1 MLLTRSSKRG
11 GRGYRWTCCMRFYWR
26 VHHAQIAARLLPSY
40 TWELKSKIMDKD
52 NHTLLQHSTRW
63 MSSAPPGVPT
73 ADSSRYEHL
82 LVTLHEGVRTITFNR
97 PEKKNALNEKMF
109 DETVIAL
116 QEAADDPNTIITV
129 TTGSG
134 NVFTAGNDKSNFRTL
149 TMAQIRDLLIRYM
162 GAFVDFPKP
171 LVAVVN
177 GAAVGAGS
185 SLLPLYDAVYA
196 TEKAVFF
203 TPFSALGITA
213 EGCST
218 YTFPKIM
225 GPGQTT
231 EMLLF
236 NKRFSAAE
244 AYKVGLVTEVFPD
257 ATFHQEVQQ
266 RLQSMAK
273 LPLKSLVY
281 SKALTRD
288 IHKEALH
295 KVNVAEC
302 QRVTERLVAMNMPDK
317 EGYQEFVMS
326 DCDGKA

>member
-1 MLLTRSSKRG
+1 MGQDLTRS
-11 GRGYRWTCCMRFYWR
+11 
-26 VHHAQIAARLLPSY
+26 
-40 TWELKSKIMDKD
+40 
-52 NHTLLQHSTRW
+52 

-109 DETVIAL
+109 DEIVVAL
-116 QEAADDPNTIITV
+116 QEAADDPNTIITA

-134 NVFTAGNDKSNFRTL
+134 NVFTAGNDQSNFRTL
-149 TMAQIRDLLIRYM
+149 TMAQIRDLLIRFI
-162 GAFVDFPKP
+162 GAFIDFPKP
-171 LVAVVN
+171 LVALVN
-177 GAAVGAGS
+177 GAAVGAGTT
-185 SLLPLYDAVYA
+185 LLPLYDLVYA
-196 TEKAVFF
+196 KENAVFF

-231 EMLLF
+231 EMLF

-244 AYKVGLVTEVFPD
+244 AYRLGLVTEVFPE
-257 ATFHQEVQQ
+257 ATFQQQVEQ
-266 RLQSMAK
+266 RLQAMAK

-302 QRVTERLVAMNMPDK
+302 QRVTERFVAVYLPGK
-317 EGYQEFVMS
+317 EEYQEFVMS

>member
-1 MLLTRSSKRG
+1 MNTVRRLDTIFR
-11 GRGYRWTCCMRFYWR
+11 R
-26 VHHAQIAARLLPSY
+26 VYHAKTAARLLPTY
-40 TWELKSKIMDKD
+40 TWGLKSKLMVQD
-52 NHTLLQHSTRW
+52 LTRS
-63 MSSAPPGVPT
+63 MSSSPPGVPT

-97 PEKKNALNEKMF
+97 PEKKNALNEKLF
-109 DETVIAL
+109 EEIVVAL
-116 QEAADDPNTIITV
+116 QEAADDPNTIITA

-134 NVFTAGNDKSNFRTL
+134 NVFTAGNDQSNFRTL
-149 TMAQIRDLLIRYM
+149 TMTQIRDLLVRHM

-177 GAAVGAGS
+177 GAAVGAGT

-196 TEKAVFF
+196 TER
-203 TPFSALGITA
+203 I
-213 EGCST
+213 
-218 YTFPKIM
+218 
-225 GPGQTT
+225 
-231 EMLLF
+231 
-236 NKRFSAAE
+236 SAAE
-244 AYKVGLVTEVFPD
+244 AYKVGLVTEVFPE
-257 ATFHQEVQQ
+257 ATFQQEVQQ
-266 RLQSMAK
+266 RLQAMAK

-302 QRVTERLVAMNMPDK
+302 QRVTERLVAMVMPDK
-317 EGYQEFVMS
+317 EGYQEFVLS

>member
-1 MLLTRSSKRG
+1 
-11 GRGYRWTCCMRFYWR
+11 
-26 VHHAQIAARLLPSY
+26 
-40 TWELKSKIMDKD
+40 MDKD
-52 NHTLLQHSTRW
+52 SHAFWQHSTRS
-63 MSSAPPGVPT
+63 MSSSPPGDPT

-109 DETVIAL
+109 DEIVVAL
-116 QEAADDPNTIITV
+116 QEAADDPNTVITA

-134 NVFTAGNDKSNFRTL
+134 NVFTAGNDQSNFRTL
-149 TMAQIRDLLIRYM
+149 TMVQTRDILIRFI
-162 GAFVDFPKP
+162 GAFIDFPKP
-171 LVAVVN
+171 LVALVN
-177 GAAVGAGS
+177 GAAVGAGTT
-185 SLLPLYDAVYA
+185 LLPLYDIVYA
-196 TEKAVFF
+196 KEKAIFF

-236 NKRFSAAE
+236 NKKVSAAE
-244 AYKVGLVTEVFPD
+244 AYRLGLVTDVFPE
-257 ATFHQEVQQ
+257 ATFQQDVQQ
-266 RLQSMAK
+266 RLHSMAK

-281 SKALTRD
+281 TKALIRD

-302 QRVTERLVAMNMPDK
+302 QRVIERFVAVNLPGK
-317 EGYQEFVMS
+317 EEYQEFVMS
-326 DCDGKA
+326 DCNGKA